1 MIKPCGDRGDRNMT
15 VLKNGPHGIH
25 AEPRDL
31 TVEGSPGLP
40 QRHDEGAKSL
50 PVAAKYGG
58 GLHRVEPTAEVQTT
72 PTGIKT
78 GVSRDVRADDN
89 SVLTHRL
96 SAGSNIGRRNRA
108 VRERAEGRIWQAGK
122 HYPFEC
128 SPSDVD
134 DSAARDGP
142 GLKLFSHP
150 AQCANQFFPAR
161 ISVVQI

>member
-1 MIKPCGDRGDRNMT
+1 MVRMAYTPNPVTSRSKEAPGSLNAMT
-15 VLKNGPHGIH
+15 KV
-25 AEPRDL
+25 PRAFPLQPNTGADC
-31 TVEGSPGLP
+31 TEWSPQP
-40 QRHDEGAKSL
+40 RYRRRQPASKRVS
-50 PVAAKYGG
+50 VATSG
-58 GLHRVEPTAEVQTT
+58 QT
-72 PTGIKT
+72 IIR
-78 GVSRDVRADDN
+78 SSHIAW
-89 SVLTHRL
+89 
-96 SAGSNIGRRNRA
+96 SAGSNIGRCNRA

-161 ISVVQI
+161 ICVVQI

>member
-1 MIKPCGDRGDRNMT
+1 M
-15 VLKNGPHGIH
+15 
-25 AEPRDL
+25 EPI
-31 TVEGSPGLP
+31 
-40 QRHDEGAKSL
+40 
-50 PVAAKYGG
+50 
-58 GLHRVEPTAEVQTT
+58 AEVQTT